1 MPIPSNSQAFENV
14 QIPVMSRRGV
24 LMMGGIAAGELLS
37 HSAKLFGKG
46 DTRRNP
52 RRVLVVGAGFSG
64 LACAYELDSAGYD
77 VTVFDSRNR
86 VGGRVSSLTN
96 LIPGKV
102 VEAGGELLG
111 SNHPHVVAYATRFG
125 FEFLNVV
132 DDDAPSPT
140 ILDGK
145 LTLRTQQDSARKE
158 VRAVYKQ
165 MTEDTRSIDAVQPWL
180 SPQAEQL
187 DRTSTA
193 VWLDRQELS
202 EFAHRLFTL
211 RLTSSNGVATSRQ
224 SYLGNLAQ
232 IKGGGLEKYW
242 TDSEV
247 FRLKGGN
254 QQFALRFARELGDDR
269 LKLAC
274 PITEILAT
282 DQGVRVVD
290 FAGKKYEADDL
301 VLAIPPST
309 WSTIRFEPPLPQELV
324 VQMGANVKYL
334 AVVNSPVWR
343 ESHRSPD
350 GNTDGMIGS
359 TWHGTSGQPG
369 KGPEALIAFSGGPAA
384 DAIHRLPVAE
394 RESAYLTA
402 YEALY
407 PGFKAQFLQ
416 GISADWIGEPWTRAG
431 YSFPAPGEIMT
442 VGPQLRSGI
451 GRLHFAGEHT
461 CYPFIGYMEGALN
474 SGASLAKR
482 LADRDGVAT

>member
-1 MPIPSNSQAFENV
+1 MPDSLTAQAFENV
-14 QIPVMSRRGV
+14 QIPVFSRRG
-24 LMMGGIAAGELLS
+24 LFRIGGIAAVELLS
-37 HSAKLFGKG
+37 HSANLLGQGEPKQKL
-46 DTRRNP
+46 
-52 RRVLVVGAGFSG
+52 RRVIVVGAGFSG
-64 LACAYELDSAGYD
+64 LACAYELNSAGYE

-125 FEFLNVV
+125 FDFLDVV
-132 DDDAPSPT
+132 DDEAPSPT
-140 ILDGK
+140 ILEGK
-145 LTLRTQQDSARKE
+145 LTLRTRQNAERNE
-158 VRAVYKQ
+158 VRGAYRQ
-165 MTEDTRSIDAVQPWL
+165 MTEDARSIDAVQPWL

-187 DRTSTA
+187 DRISTA
-193 VWLDRQELS
+193 EWLERLKLS
-202 EFAHRLFTL
+202 EFAHQLLTL
-211 RLTSSNGVATSRQ
+211 RFTSSNGVATSRQ

-232 IKGGGLEKYW
+232 VKGGGLEKYW

-269 LKLAC
+269 LKLNC

-282 DQGVRVVD
+282 DRGVRVVD
-290 FAGKKYEADDL
+290 FAGRKHEADDL

-309 WSTIRFEPPLPQELV
+309 WSTIRFDPALPKELV

-334 AVVNSPVWR
+334 AVVKSPVWR

-350 GNTDGMIGS
+350 GHTDGMIGS

-369 KGPEALIAFSGGPAA
+369 EGPEALIAFSGGPAA
-384 DAIHRLPVAE
+384 DAIHRLPIAE

-407 PGFKAQFLQ
+407 PGFRAQFLK

-482 LADRDGVAT
+482 LAVRDGLTP